1 MADRADAHIHLFEG
15 GFKGS
20 FTGRPGV
27 TVDERALYESLASDH
42 GVKAAL
48 VVGYE
53 GLEWAEGNNAHIGR
67 LAAEHLWVKPVA
79 FFDPAKPPTIDALE
93 ELRRDRFVGLSF
105 YVFEDEG
112 VKAVQAIDD
121 HVWAWLDARRWMI
134 SLNSKG
140 PAIRGWEPVLER
152 NKNLRLTLSH
162 LGLPRAVKS
171 AAEPPDAEQSRQ
183 ALTDVLALARFP
195 GTAVKLSGFYA
206 ATDPGHDYPH
216 RGAWPYVQT
225 LLEEFGAERLLWG
238 SDFSPAIDQLTFPQ
252 TLGLFAQMP
261 FLSGEDRA
269 KIEGENLLARLDE
282 IEK

>member
-1 MADRADAHIHLFEG
+1 MPDRADAHIHLFEG

-27 TVDERALYESLASDH
+27 TVDERALYASLAKEH

-53 GLEWAEGNNAHIGR
+53 GLDWAKGNNAYIGR
-67 LAAEHLWVKPVA
+67 LAAEHAWVRPVA
-79 FFDPAKPPTIDALE
+79 FFDPAKPPTLDTLE

-105 YVFEDEG
+105 YVFEDAG

-152 NKNLRLTLSH
+152 HKNLRLTLSH
-162 LGLPRAVKS
+162 LGLPKAVKS
-171 AAEPPDAEQSRQ
+171 GETLDAEQARA
-183 ALTDVLALARFP
+183 ALVDVLPLARFP
-195 GTAVKLSGFYA
+195 GAAVKLSGFYA
-206 ATDPGHDYPH
+206 STDPGHDYPH
-216 RGAWPYVQT
+216 RAAWPYVQT
-225 LLEEFGAERLLWG
+225 LRDAFGVDRLLWG
-238 SDFSPAIDQLTFPQ
+238 SDFTPAIDQLTFPQ
-252 TLGLFAQMP
+252 TLGLFGQMP
-261 FLSGEDRA
+261 FLSDADRA
-269 KIEGENLLARLDE
+269 RIEGGNLLARLGE
-282 IEK
+282 VEK